1 MCSGPFGAF
10 QAFYVFSVSLL
21 TYNQT
26 YKKNFSVSINLQS
39 NLLKNFNIKFKITI
53 HFNIIKL
60 VKKKNF
66 RIEQSRVRRQ

>member
-26 YKKNFSVSINLQS
+26 YKKTFSVSINLQS

-60 VKKKNF
+60 VKKKTLG
-66 RIEQSRVRRQ
+66 